1 MEVNM
6 KISIVLLTYND
17 LELTCQCLNHIRR
30 YADES
35 YELIVITNESNGENL
50 EYLQE
55 QEDIQLIINSGDPS
69 IARGYN
75 QGTELASGKYI
86 LFMTYYSLLT
96 EKSLSSMLLCLE
108 DECGAAM
115 VGPVSNEVSGYQRIN
130 IPYGDLSQIVSFAQ
144 INREKKLGAR
154 KQVFRL
160 LSHCLLVK
168 KDVLEELGGF
178 DERFGRETYEDDDLC
193 LRAVNKGYSLYVA
206 QDAFVHYINPLSS
219 PSFNK
224 VEYYKLLTE
233 NRQKAINKWGFDV
246 AEYLIKL
253 RVPISI
259 SLCMIVKNEEEVLAR
274 CLECVKDIADEII
287 IVDTGSTDKTKIIA
301 GHYTD
306 KIYDFTWIDDFAA
319 ARNYAFQQASKEYI
333 LWLDAD
339 DIIMEEDRIKLL
351 ALKQNLDPSIDSVT
365 MNYNLAF
372 DQYGNVTTSLRR
384 NRLVKRLN
392 HFSWIGAVHEYLAV
406 YGTIMDSNIAVTHK
420 SEWHDSDR
428 NLKIYEKR
436 LATGEVFSPRDQY
449 YFANELMDHQ
459 FYAKAIEWYQKFLAT
474 GQGWV
479 EDNLSACRKLCDCY
493 QQLGDL
499 ENAEKYIFKSFVY
512 DTPRAEFCCRLGYL
526 FQNRQQFE
534 QAAFWFKLAT
544 ELERPADNRGFI
556 DHASWTWV
564 PHIQLCVCYD
574 RLGKYE
580 LAYRHNE
587 MAATFVPDDI
597 SVLRNREYLNKRL
610 GKEKT

>member
-1 MEVNM
+1 M
-6 KISIVLLTYND
+6 KTTIVLLTDID
-17 LELTCQCLNHIRR
+17 LELTQQCLKYIRR
-30 YADES
+30 YADEP
-35 YELIVITNESNGENL
+35 YELIVVNNGSE
-50 EYLQE
+50 EETVAYLQA
-55 QEDIQLIINSGDPS
+55 QDDIQLIVNSENEG

-75 QGTELASGKYI
+75 QGTELASGKYL

-96 EKSLSSMLLCLE
+96 EKSLSSMLLCLQDE
-108 DECGAAM
+108 DEAAM

-130 IPYGDLSQIVSFAQ
+130 IPYADLSQIASFAR

-224 VEYYKLLTE
+224 FEYYQLLTE
-233 NRQKAINKWGFDV
+233 NRQKAIDKWGFDI

-274 CLECVKDIADEII
+274 CLDCVKGIADEII
-287 IVDTGSTDKTKIIA
+287 IVDTGSTDKTKEIA
-301 GHYTD
+301 GAYTD
-306 KIYDFTWIDDFAA
+306 KIYDFAWIDDFAA

-339 DIIMEEDRIKLL
+339 DIIMEEDRIKFL
-351 ALKQNLDPSIDSVT
+351 ALKQNLDPTIDSVT

-406 YGTIMDSNIAVTHK
+406 YGRIMDSDIAVTHK

-449 YFANELMDHQ
+449 YYANELMDHKN
-459 FYAKAIEWYQKFLAT
+459 YKKAVEWYQKFLDS
-474 GQGWV
+474 GLGWV
-479 EDNLSACRKLCDCY
+479 EDNIATCRKLADCFF
-493 QQLGDL
+493 QIGDPD
-499 ENAEKYIFKSFVY
+499 NALKFIFKSFLY
-512 DTPRAEFCCRLGYL
+512 DTPRAEFCCQLGYHFL
-526 FQNRQQFE
+526 SLERFKH
-534 QAAFWFKLAT
+534 AVFWYKLAT
-544 ELERPADNRGFI
+544 QLERPFDNRGFVN
-556 DHASWTWV
+556 HACWTWV

-574 RLGKYE
+574 RLGEYE
-580 LAYRHNE
+580 LAYQHNE
-587 MAATFVPDDI
+587 IAATFIPDDI
-597 SVLRNREYLNKRL
+597 NIIKNRSYLKKIL
-610 GKEKT
+610 KKE